1 MQCGSARVEV
11 HLVRLGQLA
20 CRIHQSRRGNR
31 NHHLVCV
38 RHHLYIRIHH
48 LFCVRHL
55 FYIRNHP
62 FYIRNRLLV
71 QHSTQPLGQRLDR
84 LGQRLDR
91 LVQRLELHGRTPD
104 RLERTP
110 VLPRRLD
117 PTMQIELELGFGKQI
132 SSQQLRIN
140 KFVIEVALKI
150 LFHSRENIRRKSVL
164 RRSRLPLNTI
174 LSLLR
179 VITTNSSC

>member
-1 MQCGSARVEV
+1 MQCGSVRVEV

-31 NHHLVCV
+31 NHHLVRV

-71 QHSTQPLGQRLDR
+71 QHSTHPLGQRLDR
-84 LGQRLDR
+84 LG
-91 LVQRLELHGRTPD
+91 QRLELHGRTPD

-117 PTMQIELELGFGKQI
+117 RTMQIELELGFGKQI

>member
-38 RHHLYIRIHH
+38 RHHLYIRTHH

-55 FYIRNHP
+55 FYIRTPP

-71 QHSTQPLGQRLDR
+71 QHSTQP

-117 PTMQIELELGFGKQI
+117 RTMQIELELGFGKQI

>member
-84 LGQRLDR
+84 L
-91 LVQRLELHGRTPD
+91 VQRLELHGRTPD

-132 SSQQLRIN
+132 SSQHLRIN

>member
-55 FYIRNHP
+55 FYIRN
-62 FYIRNRLLV
+62 RLLV
-71 QHSTQPLGQRLDR
+71 QHSTQP

>member
-71 QHSTQPLGQRLDR
+71 QHSTQPLGQRL
-84 LGQRLDR
+84 
-91 LVQRLELHGRTPD
+91 ELHGRTPD

-117 PTMQIELELGFGKQI
+117 RTMQIELELGFGKQI

>member
-71 QHSTQPLGQRLDR
+71 QHSTQPLGQRL
-84 LGQRLDR
+84 
-91 LVQRLELHGRTPD
+91 ELHGRTPD

-164 RRSRLPLNTI
+164 R
-174 LSLLR
+174 LSLIHISEPTR
-179 VITTNSSC
+179 PY

>member
-1 MQCGSARVEV
+1 MQCGSVRVEV

-55 FYIRNHP
+55 FYIRN
-62 FYIRNRLLV
+62 RLLV
-71 QHSTQPLGQRLDR
+71 QHSTQP

-132 SSQQLRIN
+132 SSQ
-140 KFVIEVALKI
+140 
-150 LFHSRENIRRKSVL
+150 
-164 RRSRLPLNTI
+164 
-174 LSLLR
+174 
-179 VITTNSSC
+179 

>member
-55 FYIRNHP
+55 FYIRN
-62 FYIRNRLLV
+62 RLLV

-84 LGQRLDR
+84 LG
-91 LVQRLELHGRTPD
+91 QRLELHGRTPD

-117 PTMQIELELGFGKQI
+117 RTMQIELELGFGKQI

>member
-1 MQCGSARVEV
+1 MQCESARVEV

-84 LGQRLDR
+84 LG
-91 LVQRLELHGRTPD
+91 QRLELHGRTPD

>member
-55 FYIRNHP
+55 FYIRN
-62 FYIRNRLLV
+62 RLLV
-71 QHSTQPLGQRLDR
+71 QHSTQP

-117 PTMQIELELGFGKQI
+117 RTMQIELELGFGKQI

>member
-84 LGQRLDR
+84 L
-91 LVQRLELHGRTPD
+91 VQRLELHGRTPD

-110 VLPRRLD
+110 ELPRRLD
-117 PTMQIELELGFGKQI
+117 RTMHIEIELGFGKQI

>member
-84 LGQRLDR
+84 L
-91 LVQRLELHGRTPD
+91 VQRLELHGRTPD
-104 RLERTP
+104 RL
-110 VLPRRLD
+110 D
-117 PTMQIELELGFGKQI
+117 
-132 SSQQLRIN
+132 
-140 KFVIEVALKI
+140 
-150 LFHSRENIRRKSVL
+150 FHSRENIRRKSVL